1 MIKLPSVLR
10 CMGLLWLGLALW
22 SGGIVQAAAPLSLW
36 PTIPFVRGQDL
47 CQFQDA
53 YGKSRSELAQE
64 MTGLLKDLLSYGAEA
79 DEALNR
85 DCPLAPRLLS

>member
-1 MIKLPSVLR
+1 
-10 CMGLLWLGLALW
+10 MGLLWLGLALW